1 MDHYPAG
8 SRASLV
14 PSADYFTGAV
24 RQDPIVSAPGPAR
37 VRAAWVTFE
46 PGART
51 AWHTHPLGQTLHV
64 VSGQGLF
71 QTEGEKIVTIRP
83 GDTIWIPPGERH
95 WHGAAPDTA
104 MCHLAIHEADESD
117 RHITWEQHVT
127 DAEYSGPRA
136 E

>member
-1 MDHYPAG
+1 MELTRAG
-8 SRASLV
+8 TRPSLT
-14 PSADYFTGAV
+14 PSADYFTGRV
-24 RQDPIVSAPGPAR
+24 RQDPIVDAPDPAR

-64 VSGQGLF
+64 VSGLGLF

-95 WHGAAPDTA
+95 WHGATPDTA
-104 MCHLAIHEADESD
+104 MCHLAIHEALDGK
-117 RHITWEQHVT
+117 HIHWEQHVT
-127 DAEYSGPRA
+127 DEEYGGPR